1 MLKWG
6 IMGTGRIANIFCET
20 LEKMDDM
27 QIYAI
32 GSRRTDK
39 AENFAKKFNAEK
51 SYGSYEEFVCDK
63 DIDVIYVA
71 TPIAYHYEHVKL
83 CLNADKNVLCEK
95 AFTMQAEEAK
105 ELWAIAKQK
114 QLFLMEALW
123 TKCQPVYCKMM
134 EWKEQGLLGDIL
146 GVEAKFYTAG
156 GKEHRLYKDKK
167 QGGALYDLAIYPL
180 MYACAFLGYQ
190 PQKIFAHAVID
201 GDDVDVMDSILLEYE
216 NGAFAD
222 LTAGL
227 SCKRQASLYI
237 HGSKGRVLI
246 DEEHFYKAQSA
257 TLYSVNNK
265 VIDGIEAPFEIS
277 GYEYEA
283 MEVKDCIEQGKM
295 GSNLIPMEE
304 TIAIIGLL
312 ENIKN
317 ILTKD

>member
-1 MLKWG
+1 M
-6 IMGTGRIANIFCET
+6 
-20 LEKMDDM
+20 
-27 QIYAI
+27 
-32 GSRRTDK
+32 
-39 AENFAKKFNAEK
+39 
-51 SYGSYEEFVCDK
+51 
-63 DIDVIYVA
+63 
-71 TPIAYHYEHVKL
+71 
-83 CLNADKNVLCEK
+83 NADKNVLCEK

-265 VIDGIEAPFEIS
+265 VIDSIEAPFEIS

-283 MEVKDCIEQGKM
+283 MEVM
-295 GSNLIPMEE
+295 
-304 TIAIIGLL
+304 
-312 ENIKN
+312 
-317 ILTKD
+317 